1 MKNSR
6 QEAIKKIIDKQV
18 VETQADLAEALQ
30 NAGFDVTQATVSR
43 DIKEMMLVK
52 VPDASGK
59 YRYAF
64 PKEHE
69 KLLTPDRMER
79 TFKDSILSVESS
91 ENIVVIR
98 TLPGTAQ
105 AVAYAIDYLKWP
117 EVLGTVGGDD
127 TIFICVKS
135 RELISSLKMRLGVT
149 E

>member
-1 MKNSR
+1 MKISR

-18 VETQADLAEALQ
+18 VETQSDLADALQ
-30 NAGFDVTQATVSR
+30 GAGFDVTQATVSR

-52 VPDASGK
+52 VPSASGK

-79 TFKDSILSVESS
+79 TFHDSILSITSS
-91 ENIVVIR
+91 ENMVVVR

-127 TIFICVKS
+127 TIFICINKK
-135 RELISSLKMRLGVT
+135 ENADKLISRFGLA

>member
-6 QEAIKKIIDKQV
+6 QEAIKRIIDKQV
-18 VETQADLAEALQ
+18 VETQSELATALL

-59 YRYAF
+59 YRYTF

-69 KLLTPDRMER
+69 KLLTPDRMTR
-79 TFKDSILSVESS
+79 TFKDSILSVDVS
-91 ENIVVIR
+91 ENIVVVR

-127 TIFICVKS
+127 TVFICINN
-135 RELISSLKMRLGVT
+135 RENIPLLKRKLDLT
-149 E
+149 K

>member
-1 MKNSR
+1 MKISR
-6 QEAIKKIIDKQV
+6 QDAIKKIVDKQV
-18 VETQADLAEALQ
+18 VETQADLADALLR
-30 NAGFDVTQATVSR
+30 AGFDVTQATVSR

-79 TFKDSILSVESS
+79 TFRDSILSVMSS
-91 ENIVVIR
+91 ENMVVVR

-105 AVAYAIDYLKWP
+105 AVAYAVDYLKWP

-127 TIFICVKS
+127 TIFICANRKENTEKLKS
-135 RELISSLKMRLGVT
+135 RFGLAE
-149 E
+149 